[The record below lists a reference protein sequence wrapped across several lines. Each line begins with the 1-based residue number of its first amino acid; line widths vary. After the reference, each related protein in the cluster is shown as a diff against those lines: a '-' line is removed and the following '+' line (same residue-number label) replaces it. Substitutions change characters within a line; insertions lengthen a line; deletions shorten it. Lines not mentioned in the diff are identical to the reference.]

1 MDIIFREATYED
13 AVGISYVSA
22 QSWLESYS
30 EIIDI
35 NYLKERVDKYVE
47 RSERT
52 KKYLDKINGKYF
64 VAIHDGKVVGIMT
77 AEKQSDETYKDY
89 GEIGAIYV
97 LKDYQGLG
105 IGKNLFKI
113 GFETLKSFG
122 YKKAKLECLEGNKTI
137 NFYKKYLGK
146 IDKTFDYTIKD
157 VGSYKAEI
165 VLFESIDD
173 LLNLMN
179 K

>member
-1 MDIIFREATYED
+1 MDIKFREATYED

-35 NYLKERVDKYVE
+35 NYLKERVDNYVE
-47 RSERT
+47 KAERT
-52 KKYLDKINGKYF
+52 RKYLDIINGKYF

-77 AEKQSDETYKDY
+77 AERRSDEAYKDY

-105 IGKNLFKI
+105 IGKNLFEI

-122 YKKAKLECLEGNKTI
+122 YKKAKLECLVGNNTI

-146 IDKTFDYTIKD
+146 IDKSFDYTIKD

-173 LLNLMN
+173 SLNLMN